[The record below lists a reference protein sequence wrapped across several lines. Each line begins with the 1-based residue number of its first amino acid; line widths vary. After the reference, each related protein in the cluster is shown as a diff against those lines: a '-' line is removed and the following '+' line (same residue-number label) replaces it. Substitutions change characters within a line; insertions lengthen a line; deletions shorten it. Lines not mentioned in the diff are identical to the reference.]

1 LRANRPTPASY
12 NSAIPNLLS
21 AIKLPF
27 SLRWPLV
34 STVLLLAGAGT
45 ITAALAQPTP
55 ADNHWDV
62 KPGTKVYLDGLPS
75 TPAAISAL
83 PDVAIASAEGM
94 GLTSHTDKS
103 KLADYQYEYL
113 VVTTKVNANSPITL
127 ALADKLHL
135 ASAYTT
141 RPAPLS
147 AIAPPALA
155 YITSHYPQ
163 YWLGG
168 EVKEMTRKSTGA
180 EKYQV
185 QLADNWGWRY
195 VSFTA
200 AGELVGE

>member
-1 LRANRPTPASY
+1 M
-12 NSAIPNLLS
+12 NLS
-21 AIKLPF
+21 S
-27 SLRWPLV
+27 SLRWHLV
-34 STVLLLAGAGT
+34 STVLLLAVAGST
-45 ITAALAQPTP
+45 TTALAQPTP
-55 ADNHWDV
+55 ANNRWGV

-83 PDVAIASAEGM
+83 PNAAVASVEDMVLSA
-94 GLTSHTDKS
+94 HADRS
-103 KLADYQYEYL
+103 KLPDYQYDYL
-113 VVTTKVNANSPITL
+113 VLTTKVNVNSPITL

-155 YITSHYPQ
+155 YITSHYPKC
-163 YWLGG
+163 WLGG
-168 EVKEMTRKSTGA
+168 EVQEMTRKSTGA
-180 EKYQV
+180 VKYQV

-200 AGELVGE
+200 AGEFVGE

>member
-1 LRANRPTPASY
+1 M
-12 NSAIPNLLS
+12 NLS
-21 AIKLPF
+21 S

-34 STVLLLAGAGT
+34 SAVLLLAVAGST
-45 ITAALAQPTP
+45 AAALAQPTP

-75 TPAAISAL
+75 TPAIISAL

-94 GLTSHTDKS
+94 SITSQADKS
-103 KLADYQYEYL
+103 KLADYQHDYL
-113 VVTTKVNANSPITL
+113 VITTKVNANSPITL

-135 ASAYTT
+135 ASAHTT

-155 YITSHYPQ
+155 YITSHYPK

-180 EKYQV
+180 VKYQV

-200 AGELVGE
+200 AGEFVGE